1 MLLDND
7 QFFQASNDQKYYA
20 QLPVN
25 SPMSSYGGSIL
36 QLTNPENEIQKI
48 SLMLRGKK
56 IDFNGNEIEAGPAL
70 CNDEGVR
77 AIVGL
82 LESTMNQDAIMSD
95 LEEKKIDAIVDFL
108 GDTLVKVLMRKSRAY
123 GIADDAV
130 RDKIHYM
137 VVVAA
142 LVTLHRANMGGERRF
157 WKGSQQEITTRI
169 EGSPKGKSFAQKLFG
184 WGG

>member
-1 MLLDND
+1 MDND

-20 QLPVN
+20 QLPIN

-48 SLMLRGKK
+48 ELMLKGKRL
-56 IDFNGNEIEAGPAL
+56 DFNGNEVANGEPL
-70 CNDEGVR
+70 CNEKGVR

-95 LEEKKIDAIVDFL
+95 LEEKKIDAIIDFL
-108 GDTLVKVLMRKSRAY
+108 GDTLIKVLLRNSKDY
-123 GIADDAV
+123 GIKSDST

-169 EGSPKGKSFAQKLFG
+169 EGSPKGKSFAQRLFG